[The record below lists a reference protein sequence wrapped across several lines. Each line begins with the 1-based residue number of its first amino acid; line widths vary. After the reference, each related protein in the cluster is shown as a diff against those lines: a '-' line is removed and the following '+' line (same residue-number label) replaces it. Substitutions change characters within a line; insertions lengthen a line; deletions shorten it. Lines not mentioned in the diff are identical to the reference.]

1 MKCPICGQETTWQN
15 NPTRPFCSEK
25 CQMLDLGKWATE
37 GYSISGNPLPELDKD
52 ASLANFDREIK
63 ADLIN

>member
-25 CQMLDLGKWATE
+25 CQTLDLGKWAT
-37 GYSISGNPLPELDKD
+37 GDYSISGNPLSELDKD
-52 ASLANFDREIK
+52 SSLNNFNREENSE
-63 ADLIN
+63 LIN